1 MRIEKRKRAQY
12 LTVVNPR
19 IRAAKRLPLLDMAEE
34 MAYYRIFNPYGR
46 SDYYRNHYICL
57 WEATE
62 EEVVGTWAWE
72 DLCKDANWYENVIL
86 LEYSIHNQKA
96 HTTYEDDEKLD
107 LSELGI
113 ALPALDEHTE
123 GEYSSDDGRSSFS
136 ERKSWHEGSDW
147 DTDDEVEEANATDD
161 MFKML
166 EGDWS

>member
-113 ALPALDEHTE
+113 ALPGKPIIELLKTVIN
-123 GEYSSDDGRSSFS
+123 S
-136 ERKSWHEGSDW
+136 
-147 DTDDEVEEANATDD
+147 
-161 MFKML
+161 
-166 EGDWS
+166 